1 MKLRAPLICVLVGT
15 MAVATACGDDSDS
28 GDSTAESG
36 NETDSGSGNEADG
49 EVSGEVTLWMYPVI
63 RDEAVGKEFW
73 EQVESDFE
81 AANENIDLTIE
92 LGTFEQ
98 RDAQIS
104 AALAAGTGPDLVMII
119 PDQIA
124 TYRGVD
130 GLLPVTDAIADERD
144 AFAPAGLDVVDY
156 DGELFGVPLF
166 QNANTVAYNTAAF
179 EQAGIDELPT
189 TWDEVREAA
198 EILAENGIAVMDY
211 AGNPEVTLNVTFYPI
226 LWQAG
231 GHVFTEDGSDIAFD
245 SPEGVEALEFLLELQ
260 EMGGLPPEAATKSN
274 GVEGSPLAE
283 GEVAMRVMT
292 NANELGQ
299 MRAAL
304 GEENVALGEPLT
316 GAEQV
321 TFANPGMLSLTSINE
336 EANREAA
343 YEVIRYLTS
352 PDAQTALNQASGTF
366 PTRTD
371 VPPPSDDA
379 DGQAMSA
386 ALEHAFAGEAHPQA
400 RPVMATLAP
409 FLQSALQGNMTAE
422 EALTAAAEEARNLL
436 ARS

>member
-1 MKLRAPLICVLVGT
+1 MKLRAPLIGVLVGT
-15 MAVATACGDDSDS
+15 MAVVTACGDDSDS
-28 GDSTAESG
+28 NGSTSGDG
-36 NETDSGSGNEADG
+36 GEA
-49 EVSGEVTLWMYPVI
+49 SGEVTLWMYPVI
-63 RDEAVGKEFW
+63 RDEAEGKDFW

-81 AANENIDLTIE
+81 AEHENIDLTIE

-119 PDQIA
+119 PDQVA

-130 GLLPVTDAIADERD
+130 GLLPVTEAIADERD
-144 AFAPAGLDVVDY
+144 AFLSAALDVVEY

-166 QNANTVAYNTAAF
+166 QNANTVSYNTAAF

-231 GHVFTEDGSDIAFD
+231 GRVFTEDGSDIAFD
-245 SPEGVEALEFLLELQ
+245 SPEGIAALEFLLELQ
-260 EMGGLPPEAATKSN
+260 EMGGLPPEAATKNNS
-274 GVEGSPLAE
+274 VEGSPLSE
-283 GEVAMRVMT
+283 GEVAMRIMT
-292 NANELGQ
+292 NRTELGQ

-321 TFANPGMLSLTSINE
+321 TFANPGMLALTSINE

-352 PDAQTALNQASGTF
+352 PDVQTALNQASGTF

-379 DGQAMSA
+379 DGQAMTT
-386 ALEHAFAGEAHPQA
+386 ALEHAYAGEAHPQA
-400 RPVMATLAP
+400 RPVMAILAP
-409 FLQSALQGNMTAE
+409 YLQSALQGNMTAE
-422 EALTAAAEEARNLL
+422 DALTEAAEEARELL
-436 ARS
+436 GRS